1 MSNVAD
7 LLTADRLLELAT
19 EMVAIPSV
27 TGNEQRLADWTAAF
41 LSELGFRHLHR
52 LPVPESG
59 DSIVAE
65 YGATHGPA
73 VMLNF
78 HLDTFPVC
86 EGWTRDPL
94 RPWRDG
100 DRLYGLGA
108 HDMKGGAACLL
119 GAVEAIVRS
128 GVELSGRLIVS
139 ATSDEE
145 NWSRGAHALIRS
157 GALDGCVA
165 CLVPEP
171 SNAGTLT
178 IGQRGRHVFRLSFTG
193 QAAHAAFG
201 GGINAV
207 TDAARV
213 AARLAEPGTVDLGY
227 DQRFDMTG
235 SLCVIGLHGGGTL
248 ILVPE
253 QAELFIDRHILPGE
267 TAEGAAAQIRAVV
280 ESCGIEGRYELSWDD
295 RPTPAPG
302 SFVVDPESTL
312 VRTVREH
319 LEREQGRAVRL
330 VLGRSVADTSH
341 FAVHGTVPTLIC
353 GPQGG
358 NTCTA
363 DEYVDINSLVPTAR
377 TYVHSV
383 LDLLNTAHSN
393 EHRR

>member
-1 MSNVAD
+1 MPNPAD
-7 LLTADRLLELAT
+7 LLSTERLLALAET
-19 EMVAIPSV
+19 LVAIPSV
-27 TGNEQRLADWTAAF
+27 TGAEQRLADWTAAF
-41 LSELGFRHLHR
+41 LADLGFRNLRR
-52 LPVPESG
+52 LPVAESG
-59 DSIVAE
+59 ESIVAE
-65 YGATHGPA
+65 YGATNGPA

-86 EGWTRDPL
+86 EGWTHDPL
-94 RPWRDG
+94 TPWIAG

-128 GVELSGRLIVS
+128 GGELPGRLIVS

-145 NWSRGAHALIRS
+145 NWSRGAHALINS
-157 GALDGCVA
+157 GALEGCVA

-178 IGQRGRHVFRLSFTG
+178 IGQRGRHVYRLAFSG

-207 TDAARV
+207 TDAAKV
-213 AARLAEPGTVDLGY
+213 AARLAEPGVVDLGY
-227 DQRFDMTG
+227 AADFGMTG

-267 TAEGAAAQIRAVV
+267 TAESAAAQIRAVV
-280 ESCGIEGRYELSWDD
+280 EACAIESRWELTWDE

-302 SFVVDPESTL
+302 PFVVDPASIL
-312 VRTVREH
+312 VQTVSAH
-319 LEREQGRAVRL
+319 LKREQNCDVKL

-341 FAVHGTVPTLIC
+341 FAVHGGVPTLIC

-363 DEYVDINSLVPTAR
+363 DEYVTISSLLPTAR
-377 TYVHSV
+377 TYVRSV
-383 LDLLNTAHSN
+383 LDLL
-393 EHRR
+393 R